1 MRASSRLQR
10 NLSMRPH
17 VRKVSCVRT
26 GPVRASAGRTVQRRA
41 ERKDQTVAWKV
52 KDSAMWMLVKS
63 WNLIYMAFNWIV
75 DRLDYASE
83 YRKRYYKRS

>member
-1 MRASSRLQR
+1 M
-10 NLSMRPH
+10 H
-17 VRKVSCVRT
+17 
-26 GPVRASAGRTVQRRA
+26 RRA

-63 WNLIYMAFNWIV
+63 WNWIYMAFNWIV